1 MGSMNAPQQKH
12 GTYWALAKQGP
23 SCYACDHSLLVGKV
37 IWINYVVWGAAL
49 SRQACDNHSEA
60 QLKEVQ
66 YRQFSTPEFFEEG
79 LQ

>member
-1 MGSMNAPQQKH
+1 
-12 GTYWALAKQGP
+12 
-23 SCYACDHSLLVGKV
+23 VGKV

-49 SRQACDNHSEA
+49 SRQACDKHSEA

-66 YRQFSTPEFFEEG
+66 QRQFSTPEFFEEG